1 MAVNNNA
8 NRYQFYGMIGQ
19 GRIGDVYRAMDTV
32 YQRECAIKLLHKDT
46 LSAEFLQYFNNC
58 FPQDAASVARLNNAG
73 IIKIFDC
80 TLINGAPAWAME
92 MLSGNSYQ
100 NYCGTPIPENQAA
113 AMLIPVADALAYAH
127 QFNLFHGNLKPSNIL
142 INASNMPVL
151 TDFGQTRWLSENG
164 HGFGNFEA
172 QCGIGSPEYL
182 APEQAQGAPIDARTD
197 VYSLGIILYELVT
210 GRRPFSA
217 VNPLET
223 MAHQVNDQ
231 IPSPRYM
238 IPNCSSNLEQLLYQA
253 TAKNPAQR
261 MSTMGEF
268 GYALRNLSSS
278 ASQTGYYPPASYMNQ
293 NQVEE
298 EDEDNEGESPIIAK
312 VKNFLSVKRNLY
324 ISAGVL
330 ALLIGLI
337 VFLIVS
343 GTSKKKEETAV
354 LAATAEFEASA
365 TQEAIEQEE
374 IRMTED
380 AEAALEIQN
389 VQATEDAVQA
399 LMDSIVPTGVTLDM
413 ASIPTLD
420 IVSTAIP
427 TTAASSIGGYMEQE
441 PIDGSELI
449 TGEGFKLS
457 FHIQNNGTNDWDM
470 NYKLV
475 FVSGTNF
482 GRDGVTEA
490 YVDEI
495 IYGNRNGA
503 SWISIPCTA
512 PWTPGTYTGYW
523 KLVDAAGNT
532 VEGCENLS
540 LTINVVSGELTPTP
554 VPEGAVE
561 ATPVEED
568 FVVEG

>member
-46 LSAEFLQYFNNC
+46 LSAEFLQYFNNR
-58 FPQDAASVARLNNAG
+58 FPQDAAAVARLNNAG
-73 IIKIFDC
+73 IIKIYDC

-151 TDFGQTRWLSENG
+151 TDFGQNRWLSENG

-231 IPSPRYM
+231 IPSPRYL

-261 MSTMGEF
+261 ICSMGEF

-278 ASQTGYYPPASYMNQ
+278 ASQTGYYPPASYMNT
-293 NQVEE
+293 NQAAE

-312 VKNFLSVKRNLY
+312 IKQFISVKRNLY

-330 ALLIGLI
+330 ALLIALI
-337 VFLIVS
+337 VILSVS
-343 GTSKKKEETAV
+343 GANKKKAEAAAAT
-354 LAATAEFEASA
+354 ATAEFAASA
-365 TQEAIEQEE
+365 TQEAIAQEE

-380 AEAALEIQN
+380 AEAAMELQN
-389 VQATEDAVQA
+389 VQATNDAMTMLLNNPA
-399 LMDSIVPTGVTLDM
+399 PTAPAFDFS
-413 ASIPTLD
+413 SIPTVD
-420 IVSTAIP
+420 TVSTAIP
-427 TTAASSIGGYMEQE
+427 TASGSSVCGYMEQS
-441 PIDGSELI
+441 PGDGAEFI
-449 TGEGFKLS
+449 TGQGFTLAY
-457 FHIQNNGTNDWDM
+457 HIQNNGANDWDL

-475 FVSGTNF
+475 FLSGTNF

-490 YVDEI
+490 YVNEI

-523 KLVDAAGNT
+523 KLVDAGGNT
-532 VEGCENLS
+532 VEGCDTLS
-540 LTINVVSGELTPTP
+540 LTINVVAGELTPTP
-554 VPEGAVE
+554 VPEGATEVV
-561 ATPVEED
+561 AEE
-568 FVVEG
+568 FEVEG

>member
-46 LSAEFLQYFNNC
+46 LSAEFLQYFNNR
-58 FPQDAASVARLNNAG
+58 FPQDAAAVARLNNAG
-73 IIKIFDC
+73 IIKIYDC

-100 NYCGTPIPENQAA
+100 NYCGSPIPENQAA

-142 INASNMPVL
+142 VNASNMPVL
-151 TDFGQTRWLSENG
+151 TDFCQNRWLSENG

-231 IPSPRYM
+231 IPSPRYL

-261 MSTMGEF
+261 ISTMGEF

-278 ASQTGYYPPASYMNQ
+278 ASQTGYYPPASYMNA
-293 NQVEE
+293 NQVVE

-312 VKNFLSVKRNLY
+312 AKKFISVKRNLY
-324 ISAGVL
+324 ISAGIL
-330 ALLIGLI
+330 ALLIALI
-337 VFLIVS
+337 VILSVS
-343 GTSKKKEETAV
+343 GANRKKAEAA
-354 LAATAEFEASA
+354 AATATAEYQGTA

-374 IRMTED
+374 LRMTED
-380 AEAALEIQN
+380 AEAALELQN
-389 VQATEDAVQA
+389 VQATNDAMTLLLNNSA
-399 LMDSIVPTGVTLDM
+399 PTAAPAFDM
-413 ASIPTLD
+413 ASIPTVD
-420 IVSTAIP
+420 TVSTAIP
-427 TTAASSIGGYMEQE
+427 TASGSSVCGYMEQS
-441 PIDGSELI
+441 PGDGAEFI
-449 TGEGFKLS
+449 TGQGFTLAY
-457 FHIQNNGTNDWDM
+457 HIQNNGANDWDL

-482 GRDGVTEA
+482 GTDGKTES
-490 YVDEI
+490 YVNEI

-523 KLVDAAGNT
+523 KLVDAGGNT

-540 LTINVVSGELTPTP
+540 LSINVVAGELTPTP
-554 VPEGAVE
+554 VPEGAVQE
-561 ATPVEED
+561 VAED
-568 FVVEG
+568 YEVEG